1 MGIQSEHQQY
11 VYVHLC
17 TLEGSFLLYPQL
29 LCQGWASVGRIF
41 HDLWGE
47 PEKGGA
53 PQTSSCFGEGEA
65 LQLLWRRLHILVRML
80 RTQGSQPGSRF
91 PSVAEVNTGGTWLVE
106 ERAAGA
112 RDLRLA
118 WMCCTA

>member
-1 MGIQSEHQQY
+1 MGTQSEHQQY
-11 VYVHLC
+11 VWVHLC
-17 TLEGSFLLYPQL
+17 TREGSFLLFPQL

-65 LQLLWRRLHILVRML
+65 LQLLWRSAR
-80 RTQGSQPGSRF
+80 GS
-91 PSVAEVNTGGTWLVE
+91 
-106 ERAAGA
+106 GA
-112 RDLRLA
+112 RGLRLA
-118 WMCCTA
+118 WVCCAA